1 MPLRFL
7 ICSISLRILI
17 SFLIITYPRL
27 VSGIL
32 YSNNHKAKGP
42 KAFYLKRIVESLKNS
57 PEHTVPSTFCPVG
70 PIARNPVCWKSFSEQ
85 PNQLYPVISILVKP
99 LEDKTLV
106 ALSASV
112 HPIKDTANTNAAIE
126 RLIYFIIFT

>member
-1 MPLRFL
+1 M
-7 ICSISLRILI
+7 
-17 SFLIITYPRL
+17 
-27 VSGIL
+27 
-32 YSNNHKAKGP
+32 
-42 KAFYLKRIVESLKNS
+42 KNR

-70 PIARNPVCWKSFSEQ
+70 PTARNPVCWKSFSEQ

-112 HPIKDTANTNAAIE
+112 HPTKDTVNTNAAIE